1 MASVSREP
9 TSTSVIAQRATAA
22 RTATKIWDRR
32 AKSCHA
38 ETAHRARKIASETT
52 NVYAQMNS
60 PVDSARRLSSR
71 IHCARRIRVLI
82 TERVGFHLKAKPM
95 NVNVWKA
102 SPATIAKST
111 STIVHLSHVR
121 TVAFALMKLLDF
133 RVTAAEL
140 ATLESFARK
149 TSTNVREIRVR
160 TTACAST
167 TTAVTR
173 ASVDRDSVAITA
185 SKSSTNVN
193 PHLVSTAAIASRRE
207 KVTLS
212 AFVAMVFRDSFVKLH
227 PNAPIT
233 VPMIR
238 NVWMVGVFASKA

>member
-149 TSTNVREIRVR
+149 T
-160 TTACAST
+160 ACAST